1 MRVPGF
7 RSLRFLETLL
17 YLPAQQKQS
26 IDLMQKKKSGRKLK
40 NDFQIDFLFLLQNQ
54 VQILDLSQ
62 LQLSGSRIWRVEG
75 RGQLR
80 TG

>member
-1 MRVPGF
+1 MPGF

-26 IDLMQKKKSGRKLK
+26 IDLLQKKSGRKLK
-40 NDFQIDFLFLLQNQ
+40 NDFQIDLLFLLQNQ

-62 LQLSGSRIWRVEG
+62 LQLSGSRTWRVEG